1 MRDSLHPSSSSIESR
16 LSADGPIIL
25 PALLLC
31 DFGHLDDEIGRLE
44 AAGAKA
50 LHLDVMDGLFVPQ
63 LTYGLVVVEAVRRAA
78 TVPIEVHMM
87 VERPDESAIQYARAG
102 ADIVTVHIEGLA
114 KTKKTLAAIEATGSQ
129 AHLAMSPGTPV
140 SHVEPFLDNCS
151 GVLVMSVEPGFGGQ
165 AFQASAIEKIEKL
178 QEIRTSTG
186 RDFQIGVDGGIST
199 KTIASVAHAG
209 ADLIVAGSAVLRQTD
224 YADALRELE
233 DLARKSK

>member
-1 MRDSLHPSSSSIESR
+1 MRDSLHPSSSSTESR

-102 ADIVTVHIEGLA
+102 ADIVTVHIEGLT
-114 KTKKTLAAIEATGSQ
+114 KTKETS
-129 AHLAMSPGTPV
+129 
-140 SHVEPFLDNCS
+140 SH
-151 GVLVMSVEPGFGGQ
+151 
-165 AFQASAIEKIEKL
+165 
-178 QEIRTSTG
+178 
-186 RDFQIGVDGGIST
+186 
-199 KTIASVAHAG
+199 
-209 ADLIVAGSAVLRQTD
+209 
-224 YADALRELE
+224 Y
-233 DLARKSK
+233 